1 MSWRPHNESAEDI
14 AREQAAANTLSDLWN
29 ADVLKLSDTLYG
41 LDWVFSRDNEVCAFG
56 EFKYRTKKYD
66 TLLLGLGKVMKMQ
79 QVHEMTGLP
88 VLLVISWPDG
98 LWYWEYNKDDIH
110 KVQVGGNF
118 RGQNGDTEPV
128 VHIPVDRFIR
138 VKNG

>member
-1 MSWRPHNESAEDI
+1 MSWRPYNESEEDI
-14 AREQAAANTLSDLWN
+14 AREQAAANTLSDLWS
-29 ADVLKLSDTLYG
+29 ADVTKLSDTLYG
-41 LDWVFSRDNEVCAFG
+41 LDWAFSRNREICAFG
-56 EFKYRTKKYD
+56 EFKYRSKKFD

-98 LWYWEYNKDDIH
+98 LWYWEYNRS
-110 KVQVGGNF
+110 VVSNLQVGGNS

-128 VHIPVDRFIR
+128 VHIPVSEFTR
-138 VKNG
+138 VKHG